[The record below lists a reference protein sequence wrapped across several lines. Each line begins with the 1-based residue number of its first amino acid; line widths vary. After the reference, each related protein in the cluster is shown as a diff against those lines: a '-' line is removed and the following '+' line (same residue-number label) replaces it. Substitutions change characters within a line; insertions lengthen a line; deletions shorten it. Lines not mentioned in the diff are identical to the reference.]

1 MSKKNTKT
9 KAKAAPKAKVKVKVK
24 PKVAKAA
31 KKAPASK
38 PKAKSKPAV
47 KAKPAKKVV
56 AIKAKTPVKKVAK
69 VKKVK
74 VAAKAKVPAKK
85 AAAAPKKV
93 AAKIIAPKQVAAKP
107 LAAKPVAAKPVKPTK
122 VIPPAK
128 VVNEKSA
135 AWTNVA
141 PTPIFKAPAGRRRK
155 KEKAPTVVK
164 IEVPRNEIPAPP
176 KNRPVIGRPA
186 PFNRRP
192 EPSLTRPKPVVEDSG
207 KTRYS
212 DNELEEFRAIINKK
226 LEDASKELLLLQAQM
241 TAANDH
247 GTDDT
252 ASTFKI
258 LEDGSDSL
266 AKEEAGQLAGR
277 QKKFIEQLE
286 NAMIRI
292 ENKTYGICRVSG
304 KLIPKER
311 LRAVPHTTQTI
322 EAKLNQYRD

>member
-1 MSKKNTKT
+1 MSKKKTKT
-9 KAKAAPKAKVKVKVK
+9 KAKAAPKAKAKVKVKVKVK
-24 PKVAKAA
+24 PKAAKAA

-47 KAKPAKKVV
+47 KAKPTKKIA
-56 AIKAKTPVKKVAK
+56 AIKAKAPVKKVAK

-74 VAAKAKVPAKK
+74 VVAKAKVPAKK
-85 AAAAPKKV
+85 AAPAPKKI
-93 AAKIIAPKQVAAKP
+93 AAKIIAP
-107 LAAKPVAAKPVKPTK
+107 KPVAAKPVKPTK

-135 AWTNVA
+135 ARTNVA

>member
-1 MSKKNTKT
+1 M
-9 KAKAAPKAKVKVKVK
+9 KVK
-24 PKVAKAA
+24 PKAAKAA

-38 PKAKSKPAV
+38 PKAKSKPTV
-47 KAKPAKKVV
+47 KAKPAKKVA

-85 AAAAPKKV
+85 AAPAPKKV
-93 AAKIIAPKQVAAKP
+93 AAKIIAPKP
-107 LAAKPVAAKPVKPTK
+107 LVAKPVASKPVKPTK

-135 AWTNVA
+135 ARTNVA